1 MRMRKISLI
10 FLGLIAGAGL
20 TLLATQTHTVFVD
33 SSANAAF
40 SNAFREL
47 DGHYDSVHGATHGR
61 VRCCFRPPKNSLV
74 NSGRENV

>member
-20 TLLATQTHTVFVD
+20 TLLATQTHRVFVD

-47 DGHYDSVHGATHGR
+47 DLFGEVFER
-61 VRCCFRPPKNSLV
+61 VRALT
-74 NSGRENV
+74 